1 MPSICRQYDA
11 KYTRLSRHTNQ
22 QAPAATAAM
31 QQLAAAVNAVLAD
44 DVAAAVPDL

>member
-11 KYTRLSRHTNQ
+11 KYTRHTKQ
-22 QAPAATAAM
+22 QAPAATGAM

>member
-1 MPSICRQYDA
+1 MPSILD
-11 KYTRLSRHTNQ
+11 LVDTNQ